1 MRFDPVSKRLS
12 TDDGRFIKE
21 LHCPLQKRWDE
32 MEPVGDGDRVRT
44 CGSCRKNVHNLEG
57 MSDYEVL
64 RRFRGEREECVM
76 LRLDSPN
83 LTIEGQSVAAMAAL
97 DESCP
102 LRRIRTARGLREIE
116 ELRSPALRPLVVPV
130 GNGRRDT
137 FAVWQNVETGEV
149 IIQGDARFRPD
160 REDTGNDGR
169 PKPGKRRTW
178 VQVIG
183 WRAYELGPRRG
194 DDDYPIAAYM
204 IPSDLRP
211 GERVFVEDIIED
223 VLASENRSQGACDY
237 HRSATALWTG
247 RGFRFQVPEPSYC
260 IG

>member
-12 TDDGRFIKE
+12 TDDGQFIKE

-32 MEPVGDGDRVRT
+32 MEPVGDGDRVRV

-57 MSDYEVL
+57 MSDAEVL
-64 RRFRGEREECVM
+64 DRFRWEREECVM

-102 LRRIRTARGLREIE
+102 LRRIKTARGLREIE

-130 GNGRRDT
+130 GRGRTQT
-137 FAVWQNVETGEV
+137 FAVWQHLKTGEV
-149 IIQGDARFRPD
+149 AIQGDLRCRPD
-160 REDTGNDGR
+160 EAEVRSNGR
-169 PKPGKRRTW
+169 LRPGKRRTW
-178 VQVIG
+178 VQVVG
-183 WRAYELGPRRG
+183 WSEYELGQRRG
-194 DDDYPIAAYM
+194 DDGYPIAAYM

-211 GERVFVEDIIED
+211 GERVFIEDIIED
-223 VLASENRSQGACDY
+223 VLASRNASQGGRDY
-237 HRSATALWTG
+237 HRSAPALWTG
-247 RGFRFQVPEPSYC
+247 REFRFQVPEPSYC